1 MKCSMVRVAFT
12 RAGRRQFFRVNR
24 SLGSTFIRGFVLCSE
39 VAEYIAAHEA
49 AGVRLDDECQEI
61 RYDEHIAL
69 LVKKMQGVWYVTDV
83 ALLEPAEGYAPLFTW
98 MKIKRGCAELLAHVL
113 CGWKRMPARREL
125 WT

>member
-1 MKCSMVRVAFT
+1 MKRSMVRVAFT
-12 RAGRRQFFRVNR
+12 RTGRRQFFRVNR

-49 AGVRLDDECQEI
+49 AGVRLDNEC
-61 RYDEHIAL
+61 
-69 LVKKMQGVWYVTDV
+69 VWYVTDV
-83 ALLEPAEGYAPLFTW
+83 ALLGPADGYAPLFTW

-125 WT
+125 WA